1 MKNLAYMNLIKFST
15 AKCNPR
21 YIYRI
26 EHTDGGPV
34 EKDMGDLIDEKRN
47 ISQQALEVVCIIYYM
62 CNLTS
67 HFMPA
72 HTLTG
77 TGRPF
82 IERE

>member
-47 ISQQALEVVCIIYYM
+47 ISQQCTPAVWKAYCI
-62 CNLTS
+62 LD
-67 HFMPA
+67 
-72 HTLTG
+72 
-77 TGRPF
+77 
-82 IERE
+82 